1 MSSATI
7 ESGAICAALRAFAEG
22 ALGLAAA
29 LEGAQPVVDEG
40 PDLSEVWAIYPAPD
54 TEEPSPDVAPVAE
67 SSYRTGHPLTE
78 RGEQVRADAAD
89 SARGSGYDFE
99 HWCGMVR
106 ELRVGQLGTSVR
118 LFAAMLE
125 VSVSCVHSWEAGMA
139 FAKGRNLAKL
149 ENLAAGAAGWER
161 KHWRTEKGD

>member
-29 LEGAQPVVDEG
+29 LEGAQPVVVVA
-40 PDLSEVWAIYPAPD
+40 SD